1 MQPQGHVQMVMN
13 LVDFGLNPRLPS
25 TRRAGGGWAGCA
37 SASRHAARALAAELA
52 QRGHQVEIAYDSTSY
67 GRGQIVLRDPA
78 SGVLC
83 GGTEPRTDSQIAVW

>member
-1 MQPQGHVQMVMN
+1 GYQ
-13 LVDFGLNPRLPS
+13 
-25 TRRAGGGWAGCA
+25 RAGGDRPL
-37 SASRHAARALAAELA
+37 SES

>member
-1 MQPQGHVQMVMN
+1 VGIE
-13 LVDFGLNPRLPS
+13 
-25 TRRAGGGWAGCA
+25 
-37 SASRHAARALAAELA
+37 HAAPRALAAELA

>member
-1 MQPQGHVQMVMN
+1 RC
-13 LVDFGLNPRLPS
+13 LVGSEMCIRDR
-25 TRRAGGGWAGCA
+25 
-37 SASRHAARALAAELA
+37 A

>member
-1 MQPQGHVQMVMN
+1 MP
-13 LVDFGLNPRLPS
+13 
-25 TRRAGGGWAGCA
+25 
-37 SASRHAARALAAELA
+37 RALAAELA

>member
-1 MQPQGHVQMVMN
+1 
-13 LVDFGLNPRLPS
+13 
-25 TRRAGGGWAGCA
+25 
-37 SASRHAARALAAELA
+37 
-52 QRGHQVEIAYDSTSY
+52 RGHQVEIAYDSTSY